1 MSREPTAKVGDLVDY
16 DDVDCRVLKRRRL
29 TGMAMFSTCDHEVFL
44 ETLDGQQVGWVGEN
58 EVTKV
63 SDEAG
68 GP

>member
-1 MSREPTAKVGDLVDY
+1 MSREPRVRTGDLVKC
-16 DDVDCRVLKRRRL
+16 DDVTCRVLKRRRV
-29 TGMAMFSTCDHEVFL
+29 TGLAMFSTCDHEVFL